1 MKLLR
6 DNFELFEVHSSVLVL
21 VEKGEDF
28 AKSILGLG
36 LTNFATNEVEE
47 LGESDRFIFVSETGD
62 KTDNEGV
69 SLVKTK
75 FFKSLVD
82 FCGVNAAALIFVED
96 LEGVLELFVV
106 WGGGSVCRGKCWC
119 FGWLGGGGG
128 GLGCSAHL

>member
-6 DNFELFEVHSSVLVL
+6 DKFELFEVHSSVLVL

-28 AKSILGLG
+28 AKSVFGLG
-36 LTNFATNEVEE
+36 LTNFATNELKE
-47 LGESDRFIFVSETGD
+47 LGKSDGFIFVSETGD

-106 WGGGSVCRGKCWC
+106 FGSESVLPGKSSSL
-119 FGWLGGGGG
+119 GWLWGGGG
-128 GLGCSAHL
+128 GLGGSAHL